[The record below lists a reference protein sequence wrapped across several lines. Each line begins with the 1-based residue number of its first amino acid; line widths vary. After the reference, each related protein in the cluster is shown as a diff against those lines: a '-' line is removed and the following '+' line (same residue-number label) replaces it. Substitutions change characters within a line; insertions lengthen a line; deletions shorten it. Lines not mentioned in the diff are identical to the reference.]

1 MQRWPAKGVREDP
14 LADMAPHGLAGAGT
28 GSGGGQS
35 AEQSENLE
43 VELKLTAEAERLEAA
58 WKGRV
63 LAKGG
68 GREVVRR
75 LETTYYDTSDQRLRR
90 RGLALRVRCEGD
102 RYTQTVK
109 TEGEGLSGL
118 QRRGEFSGPIASRTP
133 DLRQITDA
141 ELKRRIGLILPGE
154 LEPVFT
160 TRIERR
166 IRKLRTDGTRRSGA
180 LIEVAL
186 DQGEVTSAR
195 GAEPIAELELELLEG
210 PALSIYD
217 LAARVNGETPLALET
232 VTKSERG
239 YALALGEE
247 PPWVRADDPAFAP
260 ETTLNGA
267 IDAILRSCIRHWLA
281 NQAAVLQGSDP
292 EGVHQ
297 LRVALR
303 RLRSALSVF
312 KHVLPADDLAWIT
325 REARWLIQSL
335 GPARDWDVFLTELLP
350 PLRDARKDN
359 RDLAL
364 LSEAAEDARRL
375 GYEQA
380 RAALRSSR
388 YTAFALDLGR
398 WTEEAGWRKDE
409 ADKRFEEPLADYACR
424 LLRKRQKRV
433 LKQGRD
439 FEKLSDE
446 ERHRL
451 RIAVKKLRYA
461 SEFFAGLYPTARAR
475 PYQKALKSLQDELGH
490 LNDVVV
496 AEALL
501 GSLSGQDGN
510 SNTAALRA
518 AAGLLLGWYSHA
530 VAAGRPEIERRWRGF
545 ATTKPF
551 WGRS

>member
-1 MQRWPAKGVREDP
+1 
-14 LADMAPHGLAGAGT
+14 MAPQGLAGAGA

-43 VELKLTAEAERLEAA
+43 VELKLTADPERLEAA
-58 WKGRV
+58 WKGRA

-90 RGLALRVRCEGD
+90 RGLALRVRREGE
-102 RYTQTVK
+102 RFTQTVK

-118 QRRGEFSGPIASRTP
+118 QRRGEFSSPIASRTP

-160 TRIERR
+160 TRVERR
-166 IRKLRTDGTRRSGA
+166 VRKLRTDGSRRKGA
-180 LIEVAL
+180 LVEVAL
-186 DQGEVTSAR
+186 DLGEVTSGR
-195 GAEPIAELELELLEG
+195 GAAPIAELELELLEG
-210 PALSIYD
+210 PAVSIYD

-232 VTKSERG
+232 VSKAERG

-260 ETTLNGA
+260 DTTLNSA
-267 IDAILRSCIRHWLA
+267 IGDILRSCIRHWLA
-281 NQAAVLQGSDP
+281 NQAAVLQSSDP

-312 KHVLPADDLAWIT
+312 KHVLPPDDLAWIS

-350 PLRDARKDN
+350 PLNKARKDN
-359 RDLAL
+359 ADLAL
-364 LSEAAEDARRL
+364 LSEAAEDARKL
-375 GYEQA
+375 GYERA

-398 WTEEAGWRKDE
+398 WTEETGWRGEGAGD
-409 ADKRFEEPLADYACR
+409 RFEEPLTDYACR
-424 LLRKRQKRV
+424 LLRKRHKRV

-451 RIAVKKLRYA
+451 RITLKKLRYA
-461 SEFFAGLYPTARAR
+461 SEFFAGLYPKARTR
-475 PYQKALKSLQDELGH
+475 PYLKALKGLQDELGH

-501 GSLSGQDGN
+501 KGLFGDGESSN
-510 SNTAALRA
+510 SAALRA
-518 AAGLLLGWYSHA
+518 ASGLVVGWYSHA
-530 VAAGRPEIERRWRGF
+530 VDASRPEIERRWKDF
-545 ATTKPF
+545 AASEPF
-551 WGRS
+551 WGKT

>member
-1 MQRWPAKGVREDP
+1 
-14 LADMAPHGLAGAGT
+14 MASHDLAGAGA
-28 GSGGGQS
+28 GSGGSQS
-35 AEQSENLE
+35 QDQDETLE
-43 VELKLTAEAERLEAA
+43 LELKLTADPERLEAA
-58 WKGRV
+58 WKSRALSNGR
-63 LAKGG
+63 
-68 GREVVRR
+68 GREEVRR

-90 RGLALRVRCEGD
+90 RGLALRVRCEGE

-109 TEGEGLSGL
+109 TEGDSLSGL
-118 QRRGEFSGPIASRTP
+118 QRRGEFSSPIASKTP
-133 DLRQITDA
+133 DLRQITDGQ
-141 ELKRRIGLILPGE
+141 LKSRIGLILPGE

-166 IRKLRTDGTRRSGA
+166 VRKLRSRGARRDGA

-186 DQGEVTSAR
+186 DRGEVTSAR
-195 GAEPIAELELELLEG
+195 GTLPIAELELELLEG
-210 PALSIYD
+210 PAVSIYE
-217 LAARVNGETPLALET
+217 LAARVNSETPLALET

-247 PPWVRADDPAFAP
+247 PAWVRADDPAFGR
-260 ETTLNGA
+260 ETTLNDA
-267 IDAILRSCIRHWLA
+267 IDAILRSCIQHWLA

-312 KHVLPADDLAWIT
+312 KQVVPADDLAWIT

-350 PLRDARKDN
+350 PLLGTREGN
-359 RDLAL
+359 SDLEL
-364 LSEAAEDARRL
+364 LSEAAEDARKL
-375 GYEQA
+375 GYERA
-380 RAALRSSR
+380 RAALRAAR

-398 WTEEAGWRKDE
+398 WTEEAGWRREGIGDP
-409 ADKRFEEPLADYACR
+409 FEEPLTDYACR
-424 LLRKRQKRV
+424 LLRKRHKRV

-451 RIAVKKLRYA
+451 RIALKKLRYA
-461 SEFFAGLYPTARAR
+461 SEFFAGLYPKSRTR
-475 PYQKALKSLQDELGH
+475 PYLKALKSLQDELGH

-496 AEALL
+496 AEELL
-501 GSLSGQDGN
+501 KGLFGSGESSN
-510 SNTAALRA
+510 SAALRA
-518 AAGLLLGWYSHA
+518 ASGLVVGWYSHA
-530 VAAGRPEIERRWRGF
+530 VDTSRPEIERRWRNF
-545 ATTKPF
+545 AASEPF
-551 WGRS
+551 WGQT